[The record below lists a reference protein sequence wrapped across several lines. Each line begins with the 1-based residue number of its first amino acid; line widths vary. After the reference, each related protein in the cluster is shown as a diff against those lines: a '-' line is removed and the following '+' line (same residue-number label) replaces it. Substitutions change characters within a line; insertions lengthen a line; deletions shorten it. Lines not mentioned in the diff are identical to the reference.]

1 MIGEIFRAGTRAL
14 DDLQQQQ
21 ENAER
26 QKHVGKRYRPLGAG
40 HQRQPHHRLGE
51 RYAGHQEDDD
61 VVDRERNQKKRK
73 TDHGHRRGLPFQAS
87 ATIRSAAGNLLPYS
101 LAEFR
106 PPAIDGSGSVLA
118 FRRSPEAQ
126 RIPGPNSITIPS
138 WPSEP
143 GGPCTCRS
151 SDRGGGD
158 GAIHRNPYPRYRLAS
173 SVHLPSGACHAA
185 RAMFFFWERPCRCP
199 LGVLSEASS
208 VADG

>member
-1 MIGEIFRAGTRAL
+1 MIGEIFRAGTGAL

-40 HQRQPHHRLGE
+40 HQRQLHHRLGE

-87 ATIRSAAGNLLPYS
+87 ASIGSAAGNLLSYW

-106 PPAIDGSGSVLA
+106 PPGHRRVRLCARFSAFPGGAAHPGPNYDSFLA
-118 FRRSPEAQ
+118 FRTWRPLYMPVFRSRWWGRRNSPESLS
-126 RIPGPNSITIPS
+126 SI
-138 WPSEP
+138 
-143 GGPCTCRS
+143 
-151 SDRGGGD
+151 
-158 GAIHRNPYPRYRLAS
+158 
-173 SVHLPSGACHAA
+173 
-185 RAMFFFWERPCRCP
+185 
-199 LGVLSEASS
+199 
-208 VADG
+208 